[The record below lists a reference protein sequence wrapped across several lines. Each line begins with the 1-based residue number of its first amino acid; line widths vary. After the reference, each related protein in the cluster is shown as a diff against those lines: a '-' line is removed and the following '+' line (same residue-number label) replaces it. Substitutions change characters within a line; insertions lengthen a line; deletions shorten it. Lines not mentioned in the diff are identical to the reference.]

1 MSTNISNLKVKKVS
15 QLLDL
20 PIDIQPKDALLM
32 VATLTDN
39 YKISINHLLSGVN
52 TTISNNAKIAL
63 QNLIDYSNN
72 VKINSNSDILEIKD
86 NSTINSH
93 GVKYHNYTLNIKESV
108 ISNYGEIE
116 NKDGVVT
123 GFELEKLRNHLSLKD
138 SELENE
144 INDIK
149 DKINDINSESIYD
162 EINTINNKI
171 ENIETN
177 VSNNTDN
184 IENLDNAV
192 RNIKSN
198 INVINSNISD
208 NRSHIKK
215 IDDKIEVIE
224 QNESYLMNSIESLNN
239 KIDNI
244 DLNSYVTTIS
254 SENEHLLI
262 NYNSN
267 EDKKET
273 SYSISLKMST
283 ETEDGIITKNEVV
296 EMIKNI
302 NTDLTWEIK

>member
-1 MSTNISNLKVKKVS
+1 MSTSISNLKVKKVS

-72 VKINSNSDILEIKD
+72 VKLKSNSDILEISD
-86 NSTINSH
+86 ESTINSN
-93 GVKYHNYTLNIKESV
+93 GVKYPNYTLNIKQSV

-123 GFELEKLRNHLSLKD
+123 GFELEKLSNHLSLKD
-138 SELENE
+138 SELENKINEVSDKLNNIDPELISEE
-144 INDIK
+144 IN
-149 DKINDINSESIYD
+149 N
-162 EINTINNKI
+162 INNKI

-184 IENLDNAV
+184 IETLDNAI

-198 INVINSNISD
+198 IAVINSNVLNNSSD
-208 NRSHIKK
+208 IE
-215 IDDKIEVIE
+215 KIED
-224 QNESYLMNSIESLNN
+224 SIESLNN

-244 DLNSYVTTIS
+244 DLSSYVTTIS

-262 NYNSN
+262 NYTNN

-283 ETEDGIITKNEVV
+283 ETEDGIITKNEVT

-302 NTDLTWEIK
+302 KTDLTWEIK

>member
-1 MSTNISNLKVKKVS
+1 MSTSISNLKVKKVS

-72 VKINSNSDILEIKD
+72 VKLKSNSDILEIKD
-86 NSTINSH
+86 ESTINSR
-93 GVKYHNYTLNIKESV
+93 GVKYPNYTLNIKQSV

-123 GFELEKLRNHLSLKD
+123 GFELEKLSNHLSLKD
-138 SELENE
+138 SELENKINNVSDKLNNINIDSEPIYKE
-144 INDIK
+144 IN
-149 DKINDINSESIYD
+149 N
-162 EINTINNKI
+162 INNKI

-184 IENLDNAV
+184 IETLDNVV

-198 INVINSNISD
+198 ISVINSNVLNNSSNIE
-208 NRSHIKK
+208 
-215 IDDKIEVIE
+215 KIED
-224 QNESYLMNSIESLNN
+224 SIESLNN

-244 DLNSYVTTIS
+244 NLSSYVTTIS

-262 NYNSN
+262 NYTNN

-283 ETEDGIITKNEVV
+283 ETEDGIITKHEVT

-302 NTDLTWEIK
+302 KTDLTWEIK